1 MLLLVVAI
9 ALSLPY
15 VQTKIAHY
23 FTNSINKDFGTN
35 IAIGGVRISV
45 FGGVK
50 FKDVVILDHHK
61 DTLIFSKIV
70 NTNILEGKKI
80 LDGDLIFEDI
90 KLEGLIFNLK
100 TYKNEKD
107 TNMDFFINSFDS
119 GKASDP
125 NKHFLLKA
133 NSAQIVN
140 GHFILTDENKK
151 YPVQVDFKKLNA
163 SITDFLLYGPDVSTS
178 INKMSFKD
186 SRGPYVANLSSKF
199 SYTKKSIRLE
209 NMYIQTK
216 ESKIKADVF
225 LNYKIEDFADFTD
238 KVQFDVKLYPSLIA
252 SNDVRYFYDELGK
265 DLFFTINSEIKGPL
279 NNLHFTKLNLQDS
292 KNTKIVGAI
301 NFRNILGS
309 VSQKFAMD
317 ADLTELHT
325 SYDNLVSVLPN
336 VLSKKLPI
344 EIKRLG
350 NVDIVGT
357 VKLTAQSIAAGILMN
372 SDLGK
377 LQSVFT
383 MDNIDY
389 IDKASYSGNVI
400 LEKFDLGTFLQR
412 KDLGTI
418 SMNIDVDGK
427 GFTEKYLNTGV
438 KGDVTKIEY
447 NNYTYNNVVV
457 DGYFKIPNYKGKI
470 SVNDPNLIMDF
481 DGLIDL
487 SKKENSYDFHIKV
500 AYANLNKLKF
510 VTDSISNFKGDVLVQ
525 VSGNTVDNL
534 QGNIYI
540 KETLYQNAKD
550 TYAFDDFN
558 INSTFDSDRVRTITV
573 NSPDIA
579 EGQIVG
585 KYKFNQLGNLV
596 RNSIG
601 SLYTNFKPDAVS
613 KGQFLKFNLTVYSKI
628 IEIFYPEIVIGTNT
642 VLKGNINSDIKE
654 FKLNFNSP
662 KITLTDNTFDNIRV
676 AIDNKNPLYNAFIEL
691 DSIKT
696 KYYKVRDFS
705 LINVT
710 MNDTLF
716 FRSEFKG
723 GSKGEDYFNLNLYHT
738 INEDNNNVIGINKSE
753 LKFKDNLWFLNEK
766 DAQDNKI
773 VFDKSFKN
781 FNFDDII
788 LSHEG
793 QAVSLKGKIKDRIN
807 KDLQLSFKDVD
818 LFKITPANDQFVF
831 NGNLNG
837 AINFKQNDNVYKPT
851 ASLKIDGLNIN
862 KTDLGLLTFDIEGN
876 QSLDKFTI
884 NSYLENDN
892 LESFNVNG
900 SFGIVNKETIL
911 DLKVQLSQFNLG
923 ILSTLG
929 KGVLSNIRGLVSGN
943 AIVKGNVNKPTI
955 NGRLFADKAGVT
967 IPYLNVDY
975 ELGDRSVIDLVD
987 EKFLFRSNT
996 LTDSKFKTIGLL
1008 NGVIEH
1014 NNFADWKLDLAIN
1027 SRRLLALDTQDS
1039 EDAAYYGT
1047 AFINGSATIT
1057 GPTNGLF
1064 IKVAAASEKGTEI
1077 KIPINYA
1084 ESVSENSFI
1093 HFLSPKEKYNIKM
1106 GIVEDNRSY
1115 KGLELEFD
1123 LDITPDAEVEVIL
1136 DRNSGH
1142 GMKGKGYGSL
1152 LFKINTLGKFNMW
1165 GDFQAYEGTY
1175 NFKYGGLI
1183 DKKFDV
1189 KKGGQISWEGDPM
1202 RAQLNLQA
1210 VYKTTANPAVLLDNS
1225 SFNRKVPVEVVI
1237 GIQGDLASPEPDFN
1251 IEFPTVSNVLKSEIQ
1266 YKLNDKDVR
1275 QTQALYLLSSGG
1287 FLSQEGVSQSDFS
1300 GSLFETASSLLG
1312 GIIKSDNDKFKVGL
1326 NYISADRRIGR
1337 ETDGRVVATI
1347 SSRINERI
1355 TINGKVGVP
1364 FGGINES
1371 AIVGDV
1377 EFQYRVNSDGTLN
1390 LRLFNR
1396 ENDINYIGQGIGYTQ
1411 GVGMSYEVDFDT
1423 FAELVNKI
1431 FKKYKIGKVDT
1442 TIDQYQDSNLAPEF
1456 INFSNNKKPKTEAPK
1471 KNSEATI
1478 PEED

>member
-1 MLLLVVAI
+1 
-9 ALSLPY
+9 
-15 VQTKIAHY
+15 
-23 FTNSINKDFGTN
+23 
-35 IAIGGVRISV
+35 
-45 FGGVK
+45 
-50 FKDVVILDHHK
+50 
-61 DTLIFSKIV
+61 
-70 NTNILEGKKI
+70 
-80 LDGDLIFEDI
+80 LIFEDI
-90 KLEGLIFNLK
+90 KLEGLLFNLK
-100 TYKNEKD
+100 TYKNEKE
-107 TNMDFFINSFDS
+107 TNMDFFINSFNS
-119 GKASDP
+119 GKPANP

-133 NSAQIVN
+133 NSAVISN

-151 YPVQVDFKKLNA
+151 YPVQVDFKRLNA
-163 SITDFLLYGPDVSTS
+163 ALTDFLLYGPDVSTS
-178 INKMSFKD
+178 INKMSFLD
-186 SRGPYVANLSSKF
+186 SRGLYVANLSSKF
-199 SYTKKSIRLE
+199 SYTKKNIRLE
-209 NMYIQTK
+209 NLFIQTK

-225 LNYKIEDFADFTD
+225 LNYKIEDFAKFTD
-238 KVQFDVKLYPSLIA
+238 KVKFDVKLYPSLIA
-252 SNDVRYFYDELGK
+252 SNDIRHFYDELGK
-265 DLFFTINSEIKGPL
+265 NLFFRIKSDIKGPL
-279 NNLHFTKLNLQDS
+279 NNLNFTNLNLQDS
-292 KNTKIVGAI
+292 KNTQISGAI
-301 NFRNILGS
+301 NFKNILGNA
-309 VSQKFAMD
+309 SQKFAMD
-317 ADLTELHT
+317 ADLTELFT
-325 SYDNLVSVLPN
+325 SYDNLVSILPN
-336 VLSKKLPI
+336 VLGKKLPI

-350 NVDIVGT
+350 AVDIVGT
-357 VKLTAQSIAAGILMN
+357 VKLTAQSIAAGLVMN

-377 LQSVFT
+377 LQSVFS
-383 MDNIDY
+383 MDNIDF
-389 IDKASYSGNVI
+389 IDKASYAGNII
-400 LEKFDLGTFLQR
+400 LEKFDLGAFLER
-412 KDLGTI
+412 KDLGKI

-457 DGYFKIPNYKGKI
+457 DGYFKVPNYKGKV

-500 AYANLNKLKF
+500 AYANLKKLQF
-510 VTDSISNFKGDVLVQ
+510 VTDSISNFKGDVIVQ
-525 VSGNTVDNL
+525 VAGNTLDNL

-540 KETLYQNAKD
+540 EETLYQNTKD
-550 TYAFDDFN
+550 TYTFDDFN
-558 INSTFDSDRVRTITV
+558 INSSFDGDRVRTITV
-573 NSPDIA
+573 NSPDIV

-585 KYKFNQLGNLV
+585 KYKFDQLGNLV

-628 IEIFYPEIVIGTNT
+628 IEIFYPEIAIGTNT

-696 KYYKVRDFS
+696 KYYKIRDFS

-738 INEDNNNVIGINKSE
+738 INEENYNVVGISKSE

-766 DAQDNKI
+766 DSHDNKI

-851 ASLKIDGLNIN
+851 ASLQIDGLNIN
-862 KTDLGLLTFDIEGN
+862 KTDLGLLNFDIEGN

-884 NSYLENDN
+884 NSYLENGN

-900 SFGIVNKETIL
+900 SFDIVNKETIL

-923 ILSTLG
+923 VLSTLG

-943 AIVKGNVNKPTI
+943 AIVKGNVNKPSI
-955 NGRLFADKAGVT
+955 NGRLFADKAGLT

-975 ELGDRSVIDLVD
+975 ELSDRSVIDLAD
-987 EKFLFRSNT
+987 EKFLFRNNT
-996 LTDSKFKTIGLL
+996 ITDSRFKTKGLL

-1027 SRRLLALDTQDS
+1027 SRRLVVLDTKDS
-1039 EDAAYYGT
+1039 EGAAYYGT
-1047 AFINGSATIT
+1047 AFINGSATIA

-1106 GIVEDNRSY
+1106 GIVEDTRKY

-1123 LDITPDAEVEVIL
+1123 LDITPEAEVEVIL

-1189 KKGGQISWEGDPM
+1189 KKGGQISWEGNPM

-1287 FLSQEGVSQSDFS
+1287 FLSPEGVSQSDFS

-1347 SSRINERI
+1347 SSQINERI

-1377 EFQYRVNSDGTLN
+1377 EFQYRVNADGSLN

-1431 FKKYKIGKVDT
+1431 FKKYKLGKADNT
-1442 TIDQYQDSNLAPEF
+1442 LDQYQDSNLAPEF
-1456 INFSNNKKPKTEAPK
+1456 INFSNNKRPKTELPK
-1471 KNSEATI
+1471 KDNEAII
-1478 PEED
+1478 PKED

>member
-1 MLLLVVAI
+1 
-9 ALSLPY
+9 LSLPY
-15 VQTKIAHY
+15 VQTKVAQY

-35 IAIGGVRISV
+35 ISIGGVRISI

-61 DTLIFSKIV
+61 DTLIFSKII
-70 NTNILEGKKI
+70 NTNILEGKRI

-90 KLEGLIFNLK
+90 KLEGLLFNLK
-100 TYKNEKD
+100 TYKKEKQ
-107 TNMDFFINSFDS
+107 TNMDFFINSFNS
-119 GKASDP
+119 GKAADP

-133 NSAQIVN
+133 NSAEIRN
-140 GHFILTDENKK
+140 GHFLLTDENKQ
-151 YPVQVDFKKLNA
+151 YPVQVNFKRLNA

-178 INKMSFKD
+178 INKMSFLD
-186 SRGPYVANLSSKF
+186 SRGLYVANLSSKF

-209 NMYIQTK
+209 NLFIQTK

-225 LNYKIEDFADFTD
+225 LNYKIEDFANFTD

-252 SNDVRYFYDELGK
+252 SNDIRHFYDELGK
-265 DLFFTINSEIKGPL
+265 NLFFNINSDIKGPL
-279 NNLHFTKLNLQDS
+279 NNLNFTNLNLRDS
-292 KNTKIVGAI
+292 KNTQIVGAI
-301 NFRNILGS
+301 NFKNILGNS
-309 VSQKFAMD
+309 SQKFLMN
-317 ADLTELHT
+317 ADLTKLNT
-325 SYDNLVSVLPN
+325 SYDNLVAVLPN
-336 VLSKKLPI
+336 VLGKKMPI
-344 EIKRLG
+344 EVKRLG
-350 NVDIVGT
+350 TVDIVGT
-357 VKLTAQSIAAGILMN
+357 VKLTAKSIAAGLIMN

-377 LQSVFT
+377 LESVFS
-383 MDNIDY
+383 MDNIDF
-389 IDKASYSGNVI
+389 IDKASYAGNVI
-400 LEKFDLGTFLQR
+400 LEKFDLGAFLER
-412 KDLGTI
+412 KDLGKI

-447 NNYTYNNVVV
+447 NKYTYNNIVV
-457 DGYFKIPNYKGKI
+457 DGYFKIPNYKGKV

-500 AYANLNKLKF
+500 AYANLKKLQF
-510 VTDSISNFKGDVLVQ
+510 VTDSISNFKGDVIVQ
-525 VSGNTVDNL
+525 VAGNTLDNL

-540 KETLYQNAKD
+540 KETLYQNTKD
-550 TYAFDDFN
+550 TYSFDDFN
-558 INSTFDSDRVRTITV
+558 INSSFDSDRVRTITV
-573 NSPDIA
+573 NSPDIV

-585 KYKFNQLGNLV
+585 KYKFDQLGNLV

-628 IEIFYPEIVIGTNT
+628 IEIFYPEIAIGTNT

-738 INEDNNNVIGINKSE
+738 INEDNNNVVGISKSD

-766 DAQDNKI
+766 DSHDNKI

-851 ASLKIDGLNIN
+851 ASLQIDGLNIN
-862 KTDLGLLTFDIEGN
+862 KTDLGLLNFDIEGN

-884 NSYLENDN
+884 NSYLENGN

-900 SFGIVNKETIL
+900 SFAIVDKQTIL

-923 ILSTLG
+923 VLSTLG

-943 AIVKGNVNKPTI
+943 AIIKGNVNKPSI
-955 NGRLFADKAGVT
+955 NGRLFADKAGLT

-975 ELGDRSVIDLVD
+975 ELSDRSVIDLAD
-987 EKFLFRSNT
+987 EKFLFRNNT
-996 LTDSKFKTIGLL
+996 ITDSKFKTIGSL

-1014 NNFADWKLDLAIN
+1014 NNFADWRLDLDIN
-1027 SRRLLALDTQDS
+1027 SRRLVVLDTKDS

-1047 AFINGSATIT
+1047 AFINGRASIA

-1106 GIVEDNRSY
+1106 GIVEDTRKY

-1189 KKGGQISWEGDPM
+1189 KKGGQISWEGNPM

-1377 EFQYRVNSDGTLN
+1377 EFQYRVNADGSLN

-1431 FKKYKIGKVDT
+1431 FKKYKLGKADNNL
-1442 TIDQYQDSNLAPEF
+1442 DQYQDSNLAPEF
-1456 INFSNNKKPKTEAPK
+1456 INFSNSKKPKTDQPK
-1471 KNSEATI
+1471 KNAEAVI

>member
-1 MLLLVVAI
+1 
-9 ALSLPY
+9 
-15 VQTKIAHY
+15 
-23 FTNSINKDFGTN
+23 
-35 IAIGGVRISV
+35 
-45 FGGVK
+45 
-50 FKDVVILDHHK
+50 DV
-61 DTLIFSKIV
+61 T
-70 NTNILEGKKI
+70 
-80 LDGDLIFEDI
+80 
-90 KLEGLIFNLK
+90 
-100 TYKNEKD
+100 
-107 TNMDFFINSFDS
+107 
-119 GKASDP
+119 
-125 NKHFLLKA
+125 
-133 NSAQIVN
+133 
-140 GHFILTDENKK
+140 
-151 YPVQVDFKKLNA
+151 
-163 SITDFLLYGPDVSTS
+163 
-178 INKMSFKD
+178 
-186 SRGPYVANLSSKF
+186 
-199 SYTKKSIRLE
+199 
-209 NMYIQTK
+209 
-216 ESKIKADVF
+216 
-225 LNYKIEDFADFTD
+225 
-238 KVQFDVKLYPSLIA
+238 LYPSLIA
-252 SNDVRYFYDELGK
+252 SNDIRYFYDELGK
-265 DLFFTINSEIKGPL
+265 DLFFTLSSEIKGPL
-279 NNLHFTKLNLQDS
+279 NNLNFKKLNLKDS
-292 KNTKIVGAI
+292 KNTTIIGAI
-301 NFRNILGS
+301 NFKNILGNA
-309 VSQKFAMD
+309 SQKFAMD
-317 ADLTELHT
+317 ADLTNLHT
-325 SYDNLVSVLPN
+325 SYDNLLAVLPN
-336 VLSKKLPI
+336 VLGKKLPI

-350 NVDIVGT
+350 TVDLAGT
-357 VKLTAQSIAAGILMN
+357 VKLTAQSIAAGVDMN

-383 MDNIDY
+383 MDDIDF

-400 LEKFDLGTFLQR
+400 LEKFELGTFLER
-412 KDLGTI
+412 KDLGMI

-438 KGDVTKIEY
+438 KGDITKIDY

-457 DGYFKIPNYKGKI
+457 DGYFKIPNYRGKV

-500 AYANLNKLKF
+500 AYANLKKLKF
-510 VTDSISNFKGDVLVQ
+510 VTDSISNFKGDVIVQ
-525 VSGNTVDNL
+525 VAGNTLDNL

-540 KETLYQNAKD
+540 KETLYQNTKD

-558 INSTFDSDRVRTITV
+558 INSSFDADRVRTITV

-585 KYKFNQLGNLV
+585 KYQFNQLGNLV

-601 SLYTNFKPDAVS
+601 SLYTNFKPDKVS

-628 IEIFYPEIVIGTNT
+628 IEIFYPEIALGTNT

-662 KITLTDNTFDNIRV
+662 KITVTDNTFDNIRV

-738 INEDNNNVIGINKSE
+738 INENNYNVVGINKSE
-753 LKFKDNLWFLNEK
+753 LKFKDNLWFLNEE
-766 DAQDNKI
+766 DSHDNKI

-781 FNFDDII
+781 FSFDDII
-788 LSHEG
+788 LSHQG

-807 KDLQLSFKDVD
+807 KDLQLSFKDID

-884 NSYLENDN
+884 NSFLENDN

-943 AIVKGNVNKPTI
+943 AIVKGNVKKPTI
-955 NGRLFADKAGVT
+955 NGRLFADKAGLT

-975 ELGDRSVIDLVD
+975 ELGERSVIDLVD

-996 LTDSKFKTIGLL
+996 LADTKFKTKGLL

-1014 NNFADWKLDLAIN
+1014 NNFADWKLDLGIS
-1027 SRRLLALDTQDS
+1027 SRRLLVLDTQDA

-1064 IKVAAASEKGTEI
+1064 IKVAAESERGTEI

-1093 HFLSPKEKYNIKM
+1093 HFLSPKEKYNRKM
-1106 GIVEDNRSY
+1106 GIVDDTRNY

-1142 GMKGKGYGSL
+1142 GMKGKGFGSL

-1189 KKGGQISWEGDPM
+1189 KKGGQISWEGNPM

-1355 TINGKVGVP
+1355 TVNGKVGVP

-1377 EFQYRVNSDGTLN
+1377 EFQYRVNVDGTLN

-1431 FKKYKIGKVDT
+1431 FKKYKIGKADS

-1456 INFSNNKKPKTEAPK
+1456 INFNNSKKPKPETPK
-1471 KNSEATI
+1471 KNSEAI
-1478 PEED
+1478 LPEED